1 MTTTRKSSLAILGA
15 AIATLVNC
23 TNNLEHIVNST
34 NAQPQ
39 VSLEETVSEPESSP
53 TLYQLFAPSLSVL
66 LKKYGHEG
74 TIHDATSMDYER
86 KIGDVYL
93 ANSKPAYLTI
103 FEKEKVR
110 GLETGRATNNWLVGI
125 VDNEDGT
132 YQLETG
138 AQNQYWND
146 EEKYKEVKPF
156 ITVTGS
162 LDTIKTALP
171 VLFSWQINFEN
182 IDRKCQQIWAKYD
195 QPESL
200 RRIEIQSVRDS
211 EFRRLANERNW
222 PGLHLDE
229 QAKKGLLG
237 LAKVFDYEN

>member
-1 MTTTRKSSLAILGA
+1 MKIFRKSSLTILGA

-23 TNNLEHIVNST
+23 TNNLEPTVNST
-34 NAQPQ
+34 DAQPQ
-39 VSLEETVSEPESSP
+39 VSLEETVSEVEPQAS
-53 TLYQLFAPSLSVL
+53 LYQLFVPSLSEL

-125 VDNEDGT
+125 INNQDGT
-132 YQLETG
+132 YRIETG
-138 AQNQYWND
+138 AQNKYWND
-146 EEKYKEVKPF
+146 EEKYFEVKPF
-156 ITVTGS
+156 ITVTGD
-162 LDTIKTALP
+162 LETVKRALP
-171 VLFSWQINFEN
+171 ILFDWQIAYDN
-182 IDRKCQQIWAKYD
+182 IDKKCQQVWVKSD
-195 QPESL
+195 QPESF
-200 RRIEIQSVRDS
+200 RRREIQRVRDS
-211 EFRRLANERNW
+211 EFSKLANERNW
-222 PGLHLDE
+222 PSLHLDA
-229 QAKKGLLG
+229 QAKKGLLD